1 MANMYQDEEII
12 LKVKELTNKIKEDK
26 LYQDYMKLRQEL
38 KKDENITQTIEEI
51 KRLQRKYVKTNY
63 QDKEVLEKINN
74 LTNELEKIPLY
85 AIYQQKEEELNNNL
99 VFINEGLK
107 DTFSSIVDYE
117 QDWKK
122 SCFLMFI

>member
-38 KKDENITQTIEEI
+38 KKDESITQTIEEI

-99 VFINEGLK
+99 VFINEGLR

>member
-38 KKDENITQTIEEI
+38 KKDESITQTIEEI

-99 VFINEGLK
+99 VFINEGLR

-117 QDWKK
+117 QD
-122 SCFLMFI
+122 